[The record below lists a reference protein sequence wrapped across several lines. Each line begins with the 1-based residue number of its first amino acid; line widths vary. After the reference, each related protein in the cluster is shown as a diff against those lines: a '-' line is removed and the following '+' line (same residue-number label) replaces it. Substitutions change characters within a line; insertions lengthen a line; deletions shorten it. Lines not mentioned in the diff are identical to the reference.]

1 MLFSDF
7 LTDNEEWGI
16 YKGWGN
22 AWGSMEANSAAM
34 NDVTG

>member
-16 YKGWGN
+16 YKGWGECV
-22 AWGSMEANSAAM
+22 GFDGGE
-34 NDVTG
+34 